1 MKDRDELI
9 TNDTNFLIQET
20 FINPKLRDSKG
31 DSMPTKKRKF
41 GKLLVELQMQQ
52 DRFMPWSQVRHRFF
66 FLQLGIEDLISP
78 IFYSSC
84 TFESQVDKV

>member
-20 FINPKLRDSKG
+20 FINPKLRDSQG

-41 GKLLVELQMQQ
+41 GKLLVELQMQ
-52 DRFMPWSQVRHRFF
+52 
-66 FLQLGIEDLISP
+66 
-78 IFYSSC
+78 
-84 TFESQVDKV
+84 